1 MSLTRPSPWTQVRTL
16 LTADPIPD
24 SFFLA
29 PCRLAASHQSAGS
42 IPRKINTLR
51 DRLMLLGCLDKK
63 HAFTAAE
70 VSVVTGEMQ
79 QELVPEAWR
88 AP

>member
-1 MSLTRPSPWTQVRTL
+1 
-16 LTADPIPD
+16 
-24 SFFLA
+24 
-29 PCRLAASHQSAGS
+29 
-42 IPRKINTLR
+42 
-51 DRLMLLGCLDKK
+51 MLLGCLDKK